1 MSSLMACYRTR
12 TKPVHCHTI
21 LYIYIA
27 SLDVNR
33 EYHISGPPNLPNSLP
48 SPTYALVSKSYM
60 PRCSF
65 RPLYHVGLDGPA
77 TLSSSLIRG
86 VVLEERTEKKRKVD
100 RGRQG
105 THKCSVKSSTGAPG
119 AGSISPSGE
128 SFGKMRILFLP
139 RK

>member
-1 MSSLMACYRTR
+1 MFYT
-12 TKPVHCHTI
+12 T
-21 LYIYIA
+21 

-33 EYHISGPPNLPNSLP
+33 EYHISGPPNLPNLLP
-48 SPTYALVSKSYM
+48 SPTYALVSISYM
-60 PRCSF
+60 SRRPF
-65 RPLYHVGLDGPA
+65 RLLRHIGFLDGPA

-86 VVLEERTEKKRKVD
+86 VVLKECTGKKRRVD

-105 THKCSVKSSTGAPG
+105 THKCSVNASTGAPG

-128 SFGKMRILFLP
+128 SLGKMRILFLP